1 MGRSGG
7 MKYSMGGKRM
17 LATAAV
23 AGMAL
28 GGLALQ
34 TTAGATPGSAK
45 AKVTVGS
52 KSYTLKGGACVISGS
67 TIQVGVGS
75 KPNSLGLNGTLKKG
89 KFTNAQIGMV
99 LKGKAVAITT
109 DTGTANAKGGTF
121 KGTDAVSQAK
131 VKGTFT
137 C

>member
-1 MGRSGG
+1 
-7 MKYSMGGKRM
+7 M
-17 LATAAV
+17 LAWLW
-23 AGMAL
+23 AGA
-28 GGLALQ
+28 GVFQ

-52 KSYTLKGGACVISGS
+52 KTYSLKGGACVISGS

-89 KFTNAQIGMV
+89 KFTNAEIGMV
-99 LKGKAVAITT
+99 LVRASAVAITT

>member
-1 MGRSGG
+1 MMHS
-7 MKYSMGGKRM
+7 KGKKRI
-17 LATAAV
+17 LASTV
-23 AGMAL
+23 IAGMAM

-45 AKVTVGS
+45 AKVTVGGKTYKLS
-52 KSYTLKGGACVISGS
+52 GGACVISGS

-75 KPNSLGLNGTLKKG
+75 KPNSLGLNGTLSGG
-89 KFTNAQIGMV
+89 KFKNAQIGML
-99 LKGKAVAITT
+99 LKGKAVAVTT
-109 DTGTANAKGGTF
+109 DSGKANAKGGSF
-121 KGTDAVSQAK
+121 SGKDAVSGGK